1 MAQKVLCYFTA
12 ADGPNDTEL
21 SQRLREKLPDYM
33 LPKLIKLLRPLPL
46 LNNGKV
52 DRQVSEVNWRP
63 QCPPSEVNG
72 VTRTSFLLQ
81 ALLADYE
88 SRCRS
93 DFEFGDVELRPH
105 VPTERFEAARLVL
118 DSVAR
123 ILSCTDES
131 QKPTLSRD
139 A

>member
-52 DRQVSEVNWRP
+52 DRQVSEVNWRL
-63 QCPPSEVNG
+63 QCPPRS
-72 VTRTSFLLQ
+72 RASFPQ

-93 DFEFGDVELRPH
+93 DFEFGDAELRPH
-105 VPTERFEAARLVL
+105 VPRERFEAARLVL

>member
-63 QCPPSEVNG
+63 QCPP
-72 VTRTSFLLQ
+72 R
-81 ALLADYE
+81 
-88 SRCRS
+88 SR
-93 DFEFGDVELRPH
+93 E
-105 VPTERFEAARLVL
+105 
-118 DSVAR
+118 
-123 ILSCTDES
+123 
-131 QKPTLSRD
+131 
-139 A
+139 